1 MKQSRKKPRPLR
13 PAQPKWSPAALF
25 AQPPADFYR
34 MPDLELRGGR
44 IVTDGCRRVL
54 DFTPEKIS
62 LDLGRLVITLYGDAL
77 QIESLNGKRL
87 VTAGHVRRIEFSEKW
102 EENNGETGRV
112 ES

>member
-1 MKQSRKKPRPLR
+1 MKRLRKKPQPLR

-25 AQPPADFYR
+25 AQPSSDFYR

-62 LDLGRLVITLYGDAL
+62 LDLGRLIITLYGDAMR
-77 QIESLNGKRL
+77 IESLNGKRL
-87 VTAGHVRRIEFSEKW
+87 VAAGRVRRIEFSEKW
-102 EENNGETGRV
+102 EENDGETCRM